1 MEAYHTTM
9 PETKSAKNW
18 TITFLPSSND
28 YSPVAGVLEI
38 GSSRGRATY
47 CVTEFAVGFDGRGFN
62 LGKIGD
68 DVRVEENYAVFCGRR
83 PGADTCE
90 CRGWVAT
97 GGCKHLRAVRDLV
110 NAGQL

>member
-1 MEAYHTTM
+1 MQPYHTTM

-18 TITFLPSSND
+18 TLTFLPSSND
-28 YSPVAGVLEI
+28 YSPVCGVLEI
-38 GSSRGRATY
+38 GSSRGRTMY
-47 CVTEFAVGFDGRGFN
+47 CVTEFPTGFEGRGFN

-83 PGADTCE
+83 PESDTCE
-90 CRGWVAT
+90 CLGFLSV
-97 GGCKHLRAVRDLV
+97 GSCKHLKAIRTLV